1 MPNKILAN
9 DWLESGKKHLEIAEI
24 LFKNGH
30 YNDIVGLE
38 LQQSIERVLKAIPAY
53 HNRVI
58 IRSHDLSMILEDI
71 KNEIQFENDIK
82 ELCEIATDYFQDNRY
97 PGGDNNFLPSDQEIE
112 QVIAASEFI
121 YSAVN
126 EYINK

>member
-38 LQQSIERVLKAIPAY
+38 LQQSIERILKAIPAY

-82 ELCEIATDYFQDNRY
+82 EQCEIATDYFQDNRY
-97 PGGDNNFLPSDQEIE
+97 PGGG
-112 QVIAASEFI
+112 
-121 YSAVN
+121 
-126 EYINK
+126 